1 MLTSMYIRLNNQSI
15 VLQMRV
21 LLQQYFVHNYVKL
34 KLGRLP
40 WIRNHQN
47 NIRPEVYQGL
57 LDVLHKVQTHTNT

>member
-40 WIRNHQN
+40 
-47 NIRPEVYQGL
+47 
-57 LDVLHKVQTHTNT
+57 